1 MTTYSSVI
9 DRALARSAI
18 AHRHQA
24 RKGSD
29 VPYIIHPVHVAMILM
44 RHNFPE
50 EVIVAA
56 LLHDVVED
64 TDTPL
69 AELAAEFGEEVA
81 RLVASVSEQKSEG
94 QKPLP
99 WRVRKE
105 AQLAHLAHADRNTA
119 ALKTADALH
128 NLRATLADLDR
139 QGDVVWQRFRGS
151 RTEHLWY
158 YTSLSELLKP
168 ILGDHPLSVELSH
181 AIRELREKHHPV

>member
-9 DRALARSAI
+9 DRALAKSAV

-44 RHNFPE
+44 RHNFDE

-56 LLHDVVED
+56 ILHDVVED

-69 AELAAEFGEEVA
+69 SELAAEFGPEVA
-81 RLVASVSEQKSEG
+81 RLVGAVSEQKSEG

-105 AQLAHLAHADRNTA
+105 AQLAHLAKADRNTA